1 MTPHQASLV
10 KSSFLRIAHLETQ
23 VASIFYGRLFDLD
36 PSLRPLFKGDIA
48 EQGQKLMKVLGVVVA
63 NANRLDSVIPTVRE
77 LGKRHVVYGVKDADY
92 QTVGLALIAT
102 LQEGLGESFTDET
115 REAWTQVYTILSK
128 VMIDADDSMHE
139 SATNPFSSVRR

>member
-10 KSSFLRIAHLETQ
+10 KSSFSRIAHLETQ
-23 VASIFYGRLFDLD
+23 VASIFYGRLFALD

-92 QTVGLALIAT
+92 QTVGLALIAA
-102 LQEGLGESFTDET
+102 LQEGLVESFTDEV

-128 VMIDADDSMHE
+128 VMIEAGKVHLHAQNME
-139 SATNPFSSVRR
+139 Q